1 MQYVQACC
9 QSRRCKAV
17 YAMSYLTY
25 ATYSVNLSHFD
36 MAATI
41 KPDIKS

>member
-1 MQYVQACC
+1 MC
-9 QSRRCKAV
+9 
-17 YAMSYLTY
+17 YLTY

-41 KPDIKS
+41 KPDTITSC